1 VVDQLIYLLVFQ
13 PFQTC
18 SKLFQRMPVAALQVQ
33 DQFDHLYGT
42 IFLIFLLEL
51 VVVHVLE
58 LQKLFL
64 LMFQVLQMQM
74 ELLQGFSLECVGEE
88 LMMYF

>member
-1 VVDQLIYLLVFQ
+1 V
-13 PFQTC
+13 
-18 SKLFQRMPVAALQVQ
+18 
-33 DQFDHLYGT
+33 
-42 IFLIFLLEL
+42 E
-51 VVVHVLE
+51 VHALE
-58 LQKLFL
+58 LQKLFQL